1 MNEVGYYLLMCSMS
15 SEMTINSNTCM
26 VDLSVEFGQQ
36 VEQLL
41 KLTAKTISQK
51 FPPAFNHDPVTKRSS
66 FILAA
71 GYSPE

>member
-15 SEMTINSNTCM
+15 SEMTVNISTCM

-36 VEQLL
+36 VEQQCF
-41 KLTAKTISQK
+41 LTAKTISQK
-51 FPPAFNHDPVTKRSS
+51 FPPTFNHDPVTKRSS
-66 FILAA
+66 YILAA